1 MCKMRTKAG
10 EQVSGGTDTKLSLPL
25 LTQHSASPPLA
36 CKSRIVKDDVIG
48 PHSRHLWMRGQ
59 LLRKTKACIPTFS
72 DKSSESL
79 TVDDGISTR
88 RIARAEMTGAFYRL
102 SPFADWGRE

>member
-1 MCKMRTKAG
+1 VQDANQGWGTG
-10 EQVSGGTDTKLSLPL
+10 EWGHRYQAKLPL

-36 CKSRIVKDDVIG
+36 CKSRIAKDDVIG
-48 PHSRHLWMRGQ
+48 PTHDTWMRGQ